1 MGRGRSATKVT
12 AKGRPVAV
20 PVASRARPGVA
31 GMVLLAIFLALG
43 AAPAHGLGQRES
55 PYDTV
60 DALIEQQRYD
70 EALILLTELIRTRP
84 DDFDAIQK
92 RISSIMERRLQYART
107 AEEVVD
113 VVINDP
119 ENQAR
124 KLALIEELK
133 GIERSPNPI
142 IRTTLANIEKTA
154 LFTEN
159 RAAFDRAMAEGR
171 ALIEAERYV
180 DAARRYAA
188 AYGLYREQ
196 FYEAGY
202 DTLTVNA
209 VQDWVDSAV
218 AAIDRAA
225 AMGTR
230 TEDAVAALIRAFA
243 GSDLKAIDSA
253 WPAAETA
260 IRAAASI
267 RDDAA
272 DAGRSLRRQFDL
284 LSTTASDLT
293 DDSWLPF
300 AWRLTLGRPE
310 AAWLEGVVGAFDSRV
325 SRTLRELQTAAMAML
340 AADGAATD
348 AVWDASEPAE
358 AAARYRAL
366 AELADRA
373 ADAVGLWSAVAA
385 NDLDAGESGF
395 GAAALAVAA
404 PDWFAALHRRDS
416 ALSAARA
423 AEARGRALAV
433 AREADAWATADDG
446 SAELSAAL
454 SAYGAFRA
462 SLAAELGVFD
472 GEFDA
477 SFARAEELV
486 RRSGLGF
493 DSGEAGSVQGTL
505 DARLLAARDELRSM
519 AASVAAYAARRERDE
534 FDRRLAAAVSLY
546 ETSKPL
552 VDGVAEE
559 ATGFLARYP
568 TRAEPTLVDAETA
581 IRALRA
587 AAADYL
593 ARWAREPDFIG
604 GAAEILLQ
612 LEAVRALDRSAQAAL
627 ERAQTALASARDLK
641 LRALSAKAEGDRRLA
656 EARAALARDDF
667 DGARERLEQAG
678 ERYRASLSFE
688 NDSTL
693 KAASE
698 ASLDRLGK
706 DIVASEDARVV
717 EQTRTLITR
726 ARDAYYAG
734 EFERAEQSLLSAR
747 VTWSRTRP
755 GRNDEVESWL
765 TIVQTALS
773 IKTGRDIPVTAP
785 LYAEMSQL
793 LSLARR
799 YFEEGSALL
808 DRRDRVGALRAFDQA
823 RQKIQEVKVVFPL
836 NQDARVLELRILLAV
851 DPPAGNTRFAQ
862 LFTEARAKIAARG
875 DLQAAYTDL
884 LDLQAIN
891 PRYTGLAAEIQR
903 VEILLGIR
911 LPPPDPAAVASARA
925 LVAQARRIWDSRQVS
940 QFENAVAQL
949 DAAIKLVPSNDP
961 RLGEAARLNDEATA
975 LKDRLNT
982 YTGGTVTLSLPT
994 AGAELLQ
1001 QAIALFTSGSFIEAR
1016 GRLDRLVAA
1025 YPQAARV
1032 PNYIDLDSRLAARG
1046 Y

>member
-1 MGRGRSATKVT
+1 MA
-12 AKGRPVAV
+12 APV
-20 PVASRARPGVA
+20 PPRARPGIA
-31 GMVLLAIFLALG
+31 GILLFAILLALG
-43 AAPAHGLGQRES
+43 TAPAYGLGQREG
-55 PYDTV
+55 PYDAV

-70 EALILLTELIRTRP
+70 EALVELADLIRARP
-84 DDFDAIQK
+84 DDFDAIQR
-92 RISSIMERRLQYART
+92 RIRSIMERRLQYART
-107 AEEVVD
+107 AEQVVD

-124 KLALIEELK
+124 KLALIDELK
-133 GIERSPNPI
+133 GIERAPNPI
-142 IRTTLANIEKTA
+142 IRTTIADIEKTA

-171 ALIEAERYV
+171 ALIEAGRYI
-180 DAARRYAA
+180 DAARRYAT
-188 AYGLYREQ
+188 AYRLYRPQ

-202 DTLTVNA
+202 DALTVNA
-209 VQDWVDSAV
+209 VQGWVDAAG

-225 AMGTR
+225 AIGTR
-230 TEDAVAALIRAFA
+230 TEDAVAALIRGFA
-243 GSDLKAIDSA
+243 NADPRAIASA
-253 WPAAETA
+253 WPAAESAVRT
-260 IRAAASI
+260 AASI

-272 DAGRSLRRQFDL
+272 DAGRSLRRQFAL
-284 LSTTASDLT
+284 LKSNSPDLT

-310 AAWLEGVVGAFDSRV
+310 ATWLEGIVGAFDARV

-340 AADGAATD
+340 STSGSAADAAWEAT
-348 AVWDASEPAE
+348 APEE

-366 AELADRA
+366 AELADHA
-373 ADAVGLWSAVAA
+373 ANAVALWSAVAA
-385 NDLDAGESGF
+385 NDLEAGESGF

-423 AEARGRALAV
+423 AEARARALAV
-433 AREADAWATADDG
+433 SREAEAWAAADDG

-454 SAYGAFRA
+454 STYGVFRS
-462 SLAAELGVFD
+462 SLATELRLVD
-472 GEFDA
+472 EEFDA

-493 DSGEAGSVQGTL
+493 ESGGAESVQGAL
-505 DARLLAARDELRSM
+505 DARLLAARGELRTM
-519 AASVAAYAARRERDE
+519 AASVAAFAARRERDE
-534 FDRRLAAAVSLY
+534 FDRRLAAALALY
-546 ETSKPL
+546 EASKPL

-568 TRAEPTLVDAETA
+568 SRAEPTLVEAEA
-581 IRALRA
+581 SIRSLRA

-604 GAAEILLQ
+604 GAAAVILQ
-612 LEAVRALDRSAQAAL
+612 LEAVRTLDRSALAAL
-627 ERAQTALASARDLK
+627 ERAQTTLASARDLR
-641 LRALSAKAEGDRRLA
+641 LRALSAKTEGDRRLA

-678 ERYRASLSFE
+678 ERYRTSLSFE
-688 NDSTL
+688 NDATL
-693 KAASE
+693 KSASE

-706 DIVASEDARVV
+706 DIVAAEDARVV
-717 EQTRTLITR
+717 EQTRVLITR

-734 EFERAEQSLLSAR
+734 EFDRAEQSLLSAR
-747 VTWSRTRP
+747 STWARTRP

-808 DRRDRVGALRAFDQA
+808 DKRDTVGALRAFDQA

-836 NQDARVLELRILLAV
+836 NQDARVLELRILLLV
-851 DPPAGNTRFAQ
+851 DPPAGNARFAQ

-891 PRYTGLAAEIQR
+891 PRYAGLAAEIQR

-1016 GRLDRLVAA
+1016 GRLERLLAA

-1032 PNYIDLDSRLAARG
+1032 PNYIDLDSRLTARG

>member
-1 MGRGRSATKVT
+1 MARDADGTRVEGREGLRAAPVPSRVRPKSAVV
-12 AKGRPVAV
+12 ALAALILAFPAV
-20 PVASRARPGVA
+20 PA
-31 GMVLLAIFLALG
+31 F
-43 AAPAHGLGQRES
+43 GLGQREG

-60 DALIEQQRYD
+60 DALIEEQRYD
-70 EALILLTELIRTRP
+70 EALSILADLARASP
-84 DDFDAIQK
+84 DDFDAIQS
-92 RISSIMERRLQYART
+92 RIRHIMEKRYEYAKT

-119 ENQAR
+119 ENQER

-142 IRTTLANIEKTA
+142 IRTTLRDIEITA
-154 LFTEN
+154 LFTQN
-159 RAAFDRAMAEGR
+159 RALFDRAMAEGR
-171 ALIEAERYV
+171 ALIEDGRFV
-180 DAARRYAA
+180 DAARRYASA
-188 AYGLYREQ
+188 FGLYREQ

-202 DTLTVNA
+202 DPLTVNA
-209 VQDWVDSAV
+209 VQSWVDAAN
-218 AAIDRAA
+218 AAIDRSAA
-225 AMGTR
+225 LGSR
-230 TEDAVAALIRAFA
+230 TEDALAALSRAFA
-243 GSDLKAIDSA
+243 RSDPSAIDTA
-253 WPAAETA
+253 WPAAESA
-260 IRAAASI
+260 VRLAASI

-284 LSTTASDLT
+284 LKASSPDLT

-310 AAWLEGVVGAFDSRV
+310 ATWLEGVVGALDARV
-325 SRTLRELQTAAMAML
+325 SRSLRELQTAAMDAL
-340 AADGAATD
+340 DSGGAAADEAWAALD
-348 AVWDASEPAE
+348 PSE
-358 AAARYRAL
+358 AAVRYRAL
-366 AELADRA
+366 AELAGRA
-373 ADAVGLWSAVAA
+373 ANAVGLWSAVAA
-385 NDLDAGESGF
+385 NDIDSGESGF

-416 ALSAARA
+416 ALAAARA
-423 AEARGRALAV
+423 ADSRARALAV
-433 AREADAWATADDG
+433 AREADAWAASDDG
-446 SAELSAAL
+446 SADLAAAL
-454 SAYGAFRA
+454 SAYGAFRSSIA
-462 SLAAELGVFD
+462 NELGAFD
-472 GEFDA
+472 AEFDA
-477 SFARAEELV
+477 SFARAEDLV
-486 RRSGLGF
+486 RRSALGL
-493 DSGEAGSVQGTL
+493 DSAGAELVQGAL

-534 FDRRLAAAVSLY
+534 FELRLAAAVARYDDSR
-546 ETSKPL
+546 PF

-559 ATGFLARYP
+559 LTGFLARYP
-568 TRAEPTLVDAETA
+568 SRAEPLLLDAESA

-587 AAADYL
+587 AAAEYL
-593 ARWAREPDFIG
+593 DRWAREPDFIG
-604 GAAEILLQ
+604 GAAEIALQ
-612 LEAVRALDRSAQAAL
+612 LEAVRALDRTAQAAL
-627 ERAQTALASARDLK
+627 ERVAEALAATRDLIA
-641 LRALSAKAEGDRRLA
+641 RARSAKAEGDRRVA
-656 EARAALARDDF
+656 EARTALARDDF
-667 DGARERLEQAG
+667 DGARERLEQA
-678 ERYRASLSFE
+678 EARYRASLAFE
-688 NDSTL
+688 NDAAL

-706 DIVASEDARVV
+706 DIVATEDARVV
-717 EQTRTLITR
+717 EQTRALITR

-747 VTWSRTRP
+747 VTWNRTRS

-799 YFEEGSALL
+799 YFDEGAALL
-808 DRRDRVGALRAFDQA
+808 DRRDRVGALKAFDQA

-836 NQDARVLELRILLAV
+836 NQDARVLELRILLLV

-891 PRYTGLAAEIQR
+891 PRYAGLAAEIQR

-911 LPPPDPAAVASARA
+911 LPPPDPASVASARA
-925 LVAQARRIWDSRQVS
+925 LVASARRIWDSRQVA
-940 QFENAVAQL
+940 QFDNAVAQL
-949 DAAIKLVPSNDP
+949 DAALKLVPSNDP
-961 RLGEAARLNDEATA
+961 RLGEVARLNDEATA

-982 YTGGTVTLSLPT
+982 YTGGTVTLILPP
-994 AGAELLQ
+994 GGGELLE

-1016 GRLDRLVAA
+1016 GRLERLVAA

-1032 PNYIDLDSRLAARG
+1032 PSYIDLDSRLSARG